1 MTKFESIKEMLQK
14 ALETDIRLNAAK
26 KKFEE
31 TIRIMTDIPKTTTI
45 EDAVKNQENLFSD
58 PVFGKF
64 VKEAVENYS
73 SIGETMTETER
84 DRITKFLDGTP
95 FESENTVANEEKL
108 GTPVGSKRSK
118 TMAANKE
125 KAFKSAVR
133 VDWLDGVV
141 DYRYYVTKEGK
152 LLEYIDF
159 KLRAKNRSC
168 RTDDLDGEIVFNFS
182 PKKKYK
188 LSHVVWEA
196 FHPEFRGVN
205 YEIMYLDGD
214 KKNCSLENLSISVQN
229 EDKPII
235 R

>member
-45 EDAVKNQENLFSD
+45 EEAVENPEIFND

-73 SIGETMTETER
+73 SIGETMTESER
-84 DRITKFLDGTP
+84 TRITKFLDGTP
-95 FESENTVANEEKL
+95 FESENAAVKEEKL
-108 GTPVGSKRSK
+108 GTPVGAKRSK

-125 KAFKSAVR
+125 KAFKSAIR